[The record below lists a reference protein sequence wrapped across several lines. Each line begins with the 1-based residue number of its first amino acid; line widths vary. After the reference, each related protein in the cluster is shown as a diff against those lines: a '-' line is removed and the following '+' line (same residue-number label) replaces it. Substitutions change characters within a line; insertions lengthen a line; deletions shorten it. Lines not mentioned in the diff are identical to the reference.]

1 MQVGII
7 DYGSG
12 NVGSVFNAILR
23 LGHNAILSSDVE
35 ELSLC
40 THVILPGVGSFSS
53 AKRKLDSVIS
63 DQDLRVLAK
72 NSQGFLGICVG
83 MQLLCES
90 GSENEVTPGYGFFS
104 GEVGRIPSA
113 SVLPHMGWNNLVGM
127 EMASPLLKGI
137 SPVDD
142 FYFVHSYSLVGG
154 KGSQI
159 IASAEYGSVFP
170 AVVGDN
176 NVFGV
181 QFHPE
186 KSSTAGSKLLTNF
199 LSI

>member
-1 MQVGII
+1 
-7 DYGSG
+7 
-12 NVGSVFNAILR
+12 
-23 LGHNAILSSDVE
+23 
-35 ELSLC
+35 
-40 THVILPGVGSFSS
+40 VGSFSS
-53 AKRKLDSVIS
+53 AKKKLASVIS
-63 DQDLRVLAK
+63 AQDLRVLAE
-72 NSQGFLGICVG
+72 NSQAFLGICVG

-90 GSENEVTPGYGFFS
+90 GSEDEITPGYGFFS
-104 GEVGRIPSA
+104 GQVDRIPNA
-113 SVLPHMGWNNLVGM
+113 SILPHMGWNNLVGM
-127 EMASPLLKGI
+127 ELTSPLLKGI

-154 KGSQI
+154 KNSQI
-159 IASAEYGSVFP
+159 IASTEYGSIIP

-176 NVFGV
+176 NIFGV

>member
-12 NVGSVFNAILR
+12 NVGSVFNSLLK
-23 LGHNAILSSDVE
+23 LGHKPILSSDIG

-53 AKRKLDSVIS
+53 AKKKLASVIS
-63 DQDLRVLAK
+63 AQDLRVLAE
-72 NSQGFLGICVG
+72 NSQAFLGICVG

-90 GSENEVTPGYGFFS
+90 GSEDEITPGYGFFS
-104 GEVGRIPSA
+104 GQVDRIPNA
-113 SVLPHMGWNNLVGM
+113 SILPHMGWNNLVGM
-127 EMASPLLKGI
+127 EMTSPLLKGI

-154 KGSQI
+154 KNSQI
-159 IASAEYGSVFP
+159 IASTEYGSILP
-170 AVVGDN
+170 AVVGEN
-176 NVFGV
+176 NIFGV